1 MAESEWKKVG
11 ESKLSPTDKKERA
24 EVKVKA
30 VKKENIVVIGS
41 EEHYSSFLLKMMFMA
56 GATHKLNS
64 GLRKADNTVIAY
76 VKSGYTDLELGVIES
91 YKAKYGCEI
100 KRISSLGDFVAL
112 LNRDRENVK
121 IQDLYLYCHGL
132 PNRVSVNY
140 GAKPDIDI
148 SVGNLSSIKPD
159 IFAKDG
165 ILHSFACRMGV
176 DAHPYT
182 QINSYKN
189 DSEVNPESSLAM
201 KMAKY
206 FNVTV
211 KAFLT
216 RTDYS
221 NVVKDNSV
229 TAQIE
234 ENLGSLRKGA
244 DKEVYTLLNG
254 EYEALHHVGLSTGW
268 RGRLSGV
275 SDYAL
280 WRKQGGRQ
288 QPVSGIS
295 PSGLSHGAKQFKP
308 DGTWS

>member
-11 ESKLSPTDKKERA
+11 ESTLSPTDKKERA

-100 KRISSLGDFVAL
+100 KRINSLGDFVAL

-132 PNRVSVNY
+132 PNRVSINY
-140 GAKPDIDI
+140 GAKPDIDV
-148 SVGNLSSIKPD
+148 SVGNLSSIKSD
-159 IFAKDG
+159 IFSKDG

-229 TAQIE
+229 TGQIE
-234 ENLGSLRKGA
+234 ENLDSLRKGE

-268 RGRLSGV
+268 RGRWSGV
-275 SDYAL
+275 SNYAL

-288 QPVSGIS
+288 QPVSGKS